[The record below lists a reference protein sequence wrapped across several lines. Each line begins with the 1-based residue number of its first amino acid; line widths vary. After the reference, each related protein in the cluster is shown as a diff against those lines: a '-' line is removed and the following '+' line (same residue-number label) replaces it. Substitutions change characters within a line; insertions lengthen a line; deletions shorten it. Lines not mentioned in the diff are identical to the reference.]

1 MSNEVNGRNGVGRN
15 VHAILI
21 GGRASVKMR
30 DAFRELGSQDVRG
43 KHSDRREPLQLC
55 SENGSREIGFTFQPS
70 DLEQTHNARCSYTQ
84 SR

>member
-30 DAFRELGSQDVRG
+30 DAFRELGSQEVRG
-43 KHSDRREPLQLC
+43 KHSDRREPLLLW
-55 SENGSREIGFTFQPS
+55 S
-70 DLEQTHNARCSYTQ
+70 
-84 SR
+84 